1 MLSFSIN
8 PDWLWWIVVSI
19 LCACTYAWLVVSRV
33 NHPRYRRFWGN
44 NVWMFVAGGNTM
56 IAATAGF
63 VLGWV
68 AFAGIMFLNMVW
80 GLPMII
86 AVALTN
92 ERKQAAEDEQADATR

>member
-8 PDWLWWIVVSI
+8 LDWPWWIALSLI
-19 LCACTYAWLVVSRV
+19 AACGYAWLVVSRV

-63 VLGWV
+63 ILGWA
-68 AFAGIMFLNMVW
+68 AFAGIMVLNAVW
-80 GLPMII
+80 GLPMIV
-86 AVALTN
+86 AVVLSN
-92 ERKQAAEDEQADATR
+92 ERREAERDEQADAAR